1 MEKTKEKPLEVDAT
15 ILEDDIPARITKM
28 SAFLAESVQVVERH
42 KADGTLEPMTPKTD
56 EDDKQNRRIRTGIR
70 KDIQRIKGTGDE
82 LMRPVLAFVDRYK
95 NERALLLKPL
105 TDADKAYKA
114 SADDWAAGWRA
125 RREQHLRDM
134 YADFAPDL
142 MPLVP
147 IAKIIE
153 VYAEKDPKKKW
164 FNKSTTERDLDD
176 AFCAAVEEIAKREA
190 LIDGMPYTDEE
201 KAAAKR
207 YYFESLDLQIAQEHL
222 DADKKMR
229 EQLAEL
235 ERQRA
240 ERMAVPKPESAP
252 EPIPEPE
259 PLPHYDETP
268 ETPEIAPAVTEFGT
282 QYSQPDNYTTAP
294 TFAPNIAPESP
305 APIPK
310 PTFHVM
316 FRCEVTETQFAH
328 LREYLRGAGI
338 AAQFKR
344 M

>member
-1 MEKTKEKPLEVDAT
+1 MTEETPIEVDAT
-15 ILEDDIPARITKM
+15 VLEEDIPARITKM
-28 SAFLAESVQVVERH
+28 SAFLAESAQIVERH
-42 KADGTLEPMTPKTD
+42 KADGELEPMVPKTD

-70 KDIQRIKGTGDE
+70 KDIQHIRNTGDE
-82 LMRPVLAFVDRYK
+82 IMQPVLAFVDRYK
-95 NERALLLKPL
+95 SERAQLLKPL

-114 SADDWAAGWRA
+114 SADAWAEGWKS
-125 RREQHLRDM
+125 RREQYLSGV
-134 YADFAPDL
+134 YQDFAPDL

-147 IAKIIE
+147 LAKILE

-164 FNKSTTERDLDD
+164 FNKSTSERDLEN
-176 AFCAAVEEIAKREA
+176 AFCAAIEEIAKREA

-207 YYFESLDLQIAQEHL
+207 YYFETLDLQAAQEHL
-222 DADKKMR
+222 DADKRMR

-240 ERMAVPKPESAP
+240 ERMAEPKPAPAP
-252 EPIPEPE
+252 EPTPEPE
-259 PLPHYDETP
+259 PLPVYDETL
-268 ETPEIAPAVTEFGT
+268 EIPEIAPVVPEFEP
-282 QYSQPDNYTTAP
+282 QYTQPDNYTTTP
-294 TFAPNIAPESP
+294 TLVTNIAPEPP
-305 APIPK
+305 APIPE
-310 PTFHVM
+310 PTFRVM
-316 FRCEVTETQFAH
+316 FRAEVTEAQFAH

>member
-1 MEKTKEKPLEVDAT
+1 MEEAKEKPLEVDAT
-15 ILEDDIPARITKM
+15 ILGDDIPARITKM
-28 SAFLAESVQVVERH
+28 SAFLAESAQIVERH
-42 KADGTLEPMTPKTD
+42 KADGTLEPMVPKTD
-56 EDDKQNRRIRTGIR
+56 EDDKQNRRTRTAIR
-70 KDIQRIKGTGDE
+70 KDIQRIKDTGDE
-82 LMRPVLAFVDRYK
+82 LMQPVLAFVDKYK

-125 RREQHLRDM
+125 RREQHLSDF

-142 MPLVP
+142 TPLVP

-153 VYAEKDPKKKW
+153 VYADSNPKKKW
-164 FNKSTTERDLDD
+164 FNKSTSERDLED
-176 AFCAAVEEIAKREA
+176 AFCSAVEEIAKREA
-190 LIDGMPYTDEE
+190 LIEGMPYTAEE
-201 KAAAKR
+201 KTTLKR
-207 YYFESLDLQIAQEHL
+207 YYFATLDLQAAQERL
-222 DADKKMR
+222 DTDKRMA

-235 ERQRA
+235 ERQRQ
-240 ERMAVPKPESAP
+240 ERMAAPAP

-268 ETPEIAPAVTEFGT
+268 ETPEIAPVVPKFEPQIT
-282 QYSQPDNYTTAP
+282 QPDNYTTTP
-294 TFAPNIAPESP
+294 EYAPNIAPESLMP
-305 APIPK
+305 EPEPM
-310 PTFHVM
+310 TFRVM
-316 FRCEVTETQFAH
+316 FRCEVTETQFER